1 MSTNATILDVTSTDL
16 AVKTE
21 NVEFAVYVEHDPI
34 KDKNTVKHTSFASE
48 IEKLQ
53 KDEDPNKKIAF
64 IQSVRTYK
72 VGTVAGLAELV
83 PDVEEQVAIINRGLA
98 AKFNQKIKTELTE
111 TDEAGGLAFTA
122 VAGFYDSKDLL
133 QEPTQRKNLS
143 ETDKALKVLSALP
156 ADVRALLLAKFASAN
171 AVSTTSYSDSE

>member
-1 MSTNATILDVTSTDL
+1 MSTSAQILDVTSTDL
-16 AVKTE
+16 SVKTE
-21 NVEFAVYVEHDPI
+21 NVEFAVYVEHDPA

-53 KDEDPNKKIAF
+53 KEDDPNKKIAF

-72 VGTVAGLAELV
+72 VGTVAGLGELV

-111 TDEAGGLAFTA
+111 TDEAGALAFTP
-122 VAGFYDSKDLL
+122 VGGFYDSKDLL

-156 ADVRALLLAKFASAN
+156 ADVRALLLQKFAVANSA
-171 AVSTTSYSDSE
+171 ASEE